1 MKHSRLKRVLALVLV
16 AALICGMNLSSAY
29 AVEAASTPVTF
40 QELDPSQVSA
50 ELVNTQG
57 DTVQLDSAE
66 PYEATELVRAMIVL
80 EQDSTLTVMQASGE
94 ALTSQAAVQYRQ
106 KLDRAQEQMASRIS
120 RQCLAGEPLDVV
132 WNLTLSANAISANVA
147 YGKLEE
153 IRQVPGVK
161 AVYLETRYEPMTQAD
176 TSNVVAQQMTGAAS
190 VQQDAGYTGA
200 GARIAVVDT
209 GTDTDHQ
216 SFSNAAWEYSLKLQ
230 AEKKG
235 MSLEDYMASLDLM
248 DAEEIAGVLSQLHVA
263 KRDGNL
269 TGEDLYLNG
278 KLPFVF
284 NYIDGDLDVTHDND
298 EQGEHGSHVAGI
310 TSAGDYIPTKDASIY
325 DFDGDGDLD
334 QADAQALMDHVV
346 KGSEI
351 HSAEYADLSGNGSV
365 SAYDVHLLL
374 DQLEG
379 YEEDGTLYV
388 SAAQAVGVTGVAPD
402 AQLITMKVFG
412 KKGGA
417 YSSDYMA
424 AVEDAVVL
432 GCDTVNLSLG
442 APYPGFVTAH
452 EDAEEG
458 SAFVDRIMEEL
469 SETGIIMCVAAGN
482 DGNWADQDEAFGL
495 MYTDEAGTHRVSSPS
510 TYENA
515 LSVASVDNVGFVSEY
530 ESLFISASGDAFEPA
545 VEKTPNGVQREWK
558 SLDEAG
564 EGTTYEVVFLGDPSN
579 LFAGK
584 TQTDERIYAASAQ
597 DFAGFDFTGK
607 VVLTAR
613 GNQVLFADKHQN
625 AQAAGAAAALIYNN
639 VSGALNASIEGS
651 TATIPCGGLSMEDA
665 QAIFALCQK
674 NEAGLYTCTLKVTND
689 LHVNNGEDVKYP
701 TMSDFSSWGTTDDLT
716 IKPEITAPGGNIYS
730 VNGLLKETDG
740 YEVMSGTSMATPHVA
755 GLVALAEQY
764 VREAGLLSKAQAVT
778 GNEKLSQRNL
788 IQSLLMSTAMPL
800 IEESTGLEYSVRNQ
814 GAGLA
819 NVQNLVKAQSMILV
833 DGQPDGKVK
842 AELGD
847 GETGW
852 SFSFRLYNLSA
863 ADRTYTLDASMLTT
877 DTVTAE
883 AEGKTYNLS
892 ADQMAALGAELTYT
906 GEAVADGRVTVPAG
920 GSAQVKVEIQIP
932 AKAVEHM
939 KALGYANGFYVEGF
953 VYVRPEADAE
963 GALDVTHSI
972 PVLGWY
978 GNWTDPSMF
987 DTGSYL
993 EYAYGTLQRPSHINT
1008 NVKNAMTWCPKG
1020 YGAGLYYTGN
1030 IYGSYS
1036 ESTGLVGDQ
1045 HYYPERNALST
1056 RPESQW
1062 QFYALFPTLIRNA
1075 TDVEVR
1081 ITDAD
1086 TGKLYYVN
1094 DYETFDDYMMAS
1106 FYYTNAGQW
1115 YDTTSDYGVGFDWD
1129 YVDPE
1134 TGETIPE
1141 GTRIRFSLL
1150 CAPDY
1155 YINDDG
1161 SVRWDDLGKGASLS
1175 YEFTV
1180 DNTAPKLVGS
1190 QPLTLSADGKTL
1202 YYTAQDEN
1210 YIAAVVLMNGS
1221 ASKAVSYSYPDMP
1234 LSQKGKAVSG
1244 SLDLASYAETNGNKA
1259 VIAVCDYAGNETY
1272 YVINLNGSGNSYGSL
1287 VAFQN
1292 SADGVGGAWTSFGEG
1307 VAKNETSL
1315 FASAQNMVCAE
1326 YVNGVVF
1333 AQTDN
1338 GNLYGIPYDDFLAES
1353 IDLESTYIAHLDCV
1367 YQDLAYSYGQ
1377 GKLFG
1382 LAAYGSGADSEFVV
1396 NSINLKGSYFDEELW
1411 EQVDAYQEDWVAGRS
1426 GVFGLTL
1433 ACDDAGSL
1441 YVMGTSVDEET
1452 GEESTAQLWK
1462 AALQTDWSGTV
1473 FGPFRMVGET
1483 GLSMNYLQ
1491 SMTWDHNTET
1501 LYWAQFYPMGMSNL
1515 QMTLQKVDPATG
1527 ACTQVGTLSAETCAM
1542 FAPLSEEAAAKEAHA
1557 NVPVIDR
1564 DEVGAPVLRDDT
1576 VVMSVG
1582 SARTLLYDLDPWY
1595 TTHKDVIWSSD
1606 NEEVAT
1612 VDQNGTVTAVGEGSC
1627 TITAAAKDDLTKV
1640 DTCAVHVSALDLSL
1654 EGIISA
1660 QSAGIGS
1667 VTGAATYKYDMV
1679 KSEPTFGTEK
1689 KITWPEEFQGF
1700 GQSLA
1705 TSTMGRGSMW
1715 ACEYDNTGMI
1725 YEIDPETGVVK
1736 DMLEPIDGD
1745 MMFGMTYSET
1755 TDLFTS
1761 IMNFYLY
1768 VDQPFTHEAEQEI
1781 IDSYD
1786 QEEHMFMWHRLDMSS
1801 YLKASD
1807 QNFQTG
1813 ETGNGSIVDVVFC
1826 GITTLEGEGE
1836 QYLSQDYLGKYA
1848 PEISYKPTTTLVL
1861 LDNVGRLWYIDEMT
1875 DMKKVTG
1882 ETGSTY
1888 FTDATGAMMIPE
1900 SFNGVLSLGY
1910 DTDGDGTDDSYSVF
1924 VIRQIQ
1930 ETPLLDMYLDGTMPR
1945 ITYHFSDVAFAGRLE
1960 DGTPMFVMSLYD
1972 YWNNGITNELYLY
1985 VPGHETDELDHET
1998 WQPIRTPDR
2007 LFDLGDTGEHNIVAT
2022 IHKAT
2027 VTGGVSVQTEADAE
2041 VVNTFCGFYQG

>member
-1 MKHSRLKRVLALVLV
+1 MKHSRLKRLLALVLA

-29 AVEAASTPVTF
+29 AVEAGSTPVTF

-57 DTVQLDSAE
+57 ETVQMGGSD
-66 PYEATELVRAMIVL
+66 PYEATDMVRAMIVL
-80 EQDSTLTVMQASGE
+80 EQDSTLTAMQASGQT
-94 ALTSQAAVQYRQ
+94 LTCQAAVQYRQ
-106 KLDRAQEQMASRIS
+106 KLDNAQEQMASRIS

-132 WNLTLSANAISANVA
+132 WNLTLSTNAISANVA

-161 AVYLETRYEPMTQAD
+161 AVYLETRYEPMTQAE
-176 TSNVVAQQMTGAAS
+176 TSNLVAQQMTGAAG

-216 SFSNAAWEYSLKLQ
+216 SFSNAAWEYALKLQ

-248 DAEEIAGVLSQLHVA
+248 DTEEIAGALSQLHAA
-263 KRDGNL
+263 KRYQNL
-269 TGEDLYLNG
+269 TAEDLYLNG
-278 KLPFVF
+278 KLPFAF
-284 NYIDGDLDVTHDND
+284 NYIDGDLDVTHDKD
-298 EQGEHGSHVAGI
+298 AQGEHGSHVSGI
-310 TSAGDYIPTKDASIY
+310 TSAGDYIPTKDAGVY

-334 QADAQALMDHVV
+334 QDDAQALLDHAV
-346 KGSEI
+346 KGAEI
-351 HSAEYADLSGNGSV
+351 NNAKYADLSGNGSV
-365 SAYDVHLLL
+365 SAYDAHLLL

-379 YEEDGTLYV
+379 YAQDGALYV

-412 KKGGA
+412 KNGGA

-452 EDAEEG
+452 EDAAED

-469 SETGIIMCVAAGN
+469 EETGIVMCVAAGN
-482 DGNWADQDEAFGL
+482 AGNWADMDEAFGL
-495 MYTDEAGTHRVSSPS
+495 MYTDEAGTHMVSSPS
-510 TYENA
+510 TYKNA
-515 LSVASVDNVGFVSEY
+515 LSVASVDNVGFIADN
-530 ESLFISASGDAFEPA
+530 ESLFASASGDTFEPTIE
-545 VEKTPNGVQREWK
+545 VTPDGVQREWK
-558 SLDEAG
+558 SLDEKG
-564 EGTTYEVVFLGDPSN
+564 EGTAYEVVFLGDPSN

-584 TQTDERIYAASAQ
+584 TQTDERIYAGSVQ

-607 VVLTAR
+607 VVLSAR
-613 GNQVLFADKHQN
+613 GNTVLFADKHQN
-625 AQAAGAAAALIYNN
+625 AQAAGAAATLIYNN
-639 VSGALNASIEGS
+639 VSGALSASIQDS
-651 TATIPCGGLSMEDA
+651 KATIPCGGLSMEDA

-674 NEAGLYTCTLKVTND
+674 NEAGLYTCTLKVTSG

-701 TMSDFSSWGTTDDLT
+701 TMSDFSSWGTTGSLN

-764 VREAGLLSKAQAVT
+764 VRETDLLSKVQAVT
-778 GNEKLSQRNL
+778 GNERLSQRNL
-788 IQSLLMSTAMPL
+788 IQSLLMSTATPL
-800 IEESTGLEYSVRNQ
+800 IEESSGYEYSVRNQ

-819 NVQNLVKAQSMILV
+819 NVQNLVNAKSMILV

-852 SFSFRLYNLSA
+852 SVSFQLYNLSSQ
-863 ADRTYTLDASMLTT
+863 DRTFDLDASMLTS

-883 AEGKTYNLS
+883 KDGKSYNLT
-892 ADQMAALGAELTYT
+892 ADQMTALGAEVTYT
-906 GEAVADGRVTVPAG
+906 GKTVENGKVTVPAG
-920 GSAQVKVEIQIP
+920 GAARVTVEIQIP
-932 AKAVEHM
+932 AKTAEHM
-939 KALGYANGFYVEGF
+939 KALGYTNGFYVEGF
-953 VYVRPEADAE
+953 LYVRPEADAE
-963 GALDVTHSI
+963 GALDVIHSI
-972 PVLGWY
+972 PLLGWY

-993 EYAYGTLQRPSHINT
+993 EYAYGTLQRPSHMDT
-1008 NVKNAMTWCPKG
+1008 MVKNVLTWCPKG

-1030 IYGSYS
+1030 IYGSYDG
-1036 ESTGLVGDQ
+1036 TTLDGDQ
-1045 HYYPERNALST
+1045 HYYPERNAFST
-1056 RPESQW
+1056 RPESKW
-1062 QFYALFPTLIRNA
+1062 QFYAMFPTLIRNA

-1106 FYYTNAGQW
+1106 FYYTQAGQW
-1115 YDTTSDYGVGFDWD
+1115 YDTTGDYGVGFDWD
-1129 YVDPE
+1129 FVDPE
-1134 TGETIPE
+1134 TGKTIPE

-1155 YINDDG
+1155 YINEDG

-1190 QPLTLSADGKTL
+1190 HPITLSADGKTL

-1221 ASKAVSYSYPDMP
+1221 ASKALGYSYPDMP

-1244 SLDLASYAETNGNKA
+1244 ALDLTGYAEANGNKA
-1259 VIAVCDYAGNETY
+1259 VVAVCDYAGNETY
-1272 YVINLNGSGNSYGSL
+1272 YVINLNGSGSSYGNL

-1292 SADGVGGAWTSFGEG
+1292 SANGEGGSWVAFGAG
-1307 VAKNETSL
+1307 VAKNETAL
-1315 FASAQNMVCAE
+1315 FSSTMNFACAE
-1326 YVNGVVF
+1326 YVNGMVF
-1333 AQTDN
+1333 AQTDD
-1338 GNLYGIPYDDFLAES
+1338 GKLYGIPYTDFLADS
-1353 IDLESTYIAHLDCV
+1353 VNLESTYIAHLDHV
-1367 YQDLAYSYGQ
+1367 YQDLAYSYAQ

-1382 LAAYGSGADSEFVV
+1382 LVAYGSGEDSECEVY
-1396 NSINLKGSYFDEELW
+1396 SINLKGSYFDEELW
-1411 EQVDAYQEDWVAGRS
+1411 QQVNAYQEDWVAGRN
-1426 GVFGLTL
+1426 GLFCLTL

-1441 YVMGTSVDEET
+1441 YVMGTGVDEET
-1452 GEESTAQLWK
+1452 GEDTTAQLWK
-1462 AALQTDWSGTV
+1462 AELVSDWSGTN
-1473 FGPFRMVGET
+1473 FGPFRLQGET
-1483 GLSMNYLQ
+1483 GFRMNYLQ
-1491 SMTWDHNTET
+1491 TMTWDHNTET
-1501 LYWAQFYPMGMSNL
+1501 LYWAQFYPMGLSNL
-1515 QMTLQKVDPATG
+1515 QMTLQQVDPATG
-1527 ACTQVGTLSAETCAM
+1527 ACTQVGTFSAETCAM
-1542 FAPLSEEAAAKEAHA
+1542 FAPLGEEAAAKETHA
-1557 NVPVIDR
+1557 NVPVMDR
-1564 DEVGAPVLRDDT
+1564 NVVGTPLLRDDT

-1582 SARTLLYDLDPWY
+1582 STRTLLYDLDPWY
-1595 TTHKDVIWSSD
+1595 TTHKDVVWSSD

-1612 VDQNGTVTAVGEGSC
+1612 VDQDGTVKAVGEGSC
-1627 TITAAAKDDLTKV
+1627 TITAAAKDDSTKQ

-1654 EGIISA
+1654 EGIVSA
-1660 QSAGIGS
+1660 QSSGIGS
-1667 VTGAATYKYDMV
+1667 VTGVATYKYDMV
-1679 KSEPTFGTEK
+1679 KSVPTFGTEK
-1689 KITWPEEFQGF
+1689 AITWPEEFQGF
-1700 GQSLA
+1700 GTDLA
-1705 TSTMGRGSMW
+1705 SSTLGRGSLW
-1715 ACEYDNTGMI
+1715 VCEYGNTGML
-1725 YEIDPETGVVK
+1725 YEVDPETGVVK

-1755 TDLFTS
+1755 TDLFTG

-1768 VDQPFTHEAEQEI
+1768 VDQPFTHEAEEEI
-1781 IDSYD
+1781 KNSYD
-1786 QEEHMFMWHRLDMSS
+1786 DNEHMYMWHRFDLSE
-1801 YLKASD
+1801 YLRASD
-1807 QNFQTG
+1807 ENFQTG
-1813 ETGNGSIVDVVFC
+1813 ETGDGAVVDVVFC
-1826 GITTLEGEGE
+1826 GITNLEGEGE
-1836 QYLSQDYLGKYA
+1836 QYLSRDYLGNWA
-1848 PEISYKPTTTLVL
+1848 SEISYKPTTTLVL

-1875 DMKKVTG
+1875 NMKKVTDEEG
-1882 ETGSTY
+1882 YTY
-1888 FTDATGAMMIPE
+1888 FTDAAGVMNIQQ

-1930 ETPLLDMYLDGTMPR
+1930 KTPLLDMYLDGTMPR
-1945 ITYHFSDVAFAGRLE
+1945 ITYYFSDIAFAGRLE
-1960 DGTPMFVMSLYD
+1960 DGTPMFAMSLYD
-1972 YWNNGITNELYLY
+1972 YWNNGTTNELYLY
-1985 VPGHETDELDHET
+1985 VPGHETDELDQET

-2007 LFDLGDTGEHNIVAT
+2007 LFDLGDTGEHNIIAT

-2027 VTGGVSVQTEADAE
+2027 VTGGVSVQTSTDAE
-2041 VVNTFCGFYQG
+2041 VMNTFRGFYEG